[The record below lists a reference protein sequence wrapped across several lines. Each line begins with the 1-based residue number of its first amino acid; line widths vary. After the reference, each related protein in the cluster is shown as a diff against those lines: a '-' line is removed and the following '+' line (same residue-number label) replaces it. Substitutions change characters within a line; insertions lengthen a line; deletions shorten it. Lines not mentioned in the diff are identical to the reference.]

1 MAFNHEGDE
10 NMENSNYI
18 VITGVLIVVSLFLK
32 NWQPPMK
39 RQYIAMI
46 LLTLG
51 VIFGH
56 LLVNNPAYGF
66 LISGLVFYKDELVQ
80 EIKKV
85 MESFTSIKKES
96 LMNGEEK

>member
-1 MAFNHEGDE
+1 
-10 NMENSNYI
+10 MENSNYI
-18 VITGVLIVVSLFLK
+18 VLTGVLIVISLFLR

-46 LLTLG
+46 LLTAGL
-51 VIFGH
+51 VFGYFMVH
-56 LLVNNPAYGF
+56 NPAYGF

-85 MESFTSIKKES
+85 MESFISIKKES
-96 LMNGEEK
+96 LMNGDEK

>member
-1 MAFNHEGDE
+1 
-10 NMENSNYI
+10 MENSNYI
-18 VITGVLIVVSLFLK
+18 VLTGVLIVVSLFLK

-51 VIFGH
+51 VVFGY
-56 LLVNNPAYGF
+56 LMVNNPAYGF

-80 EIKKV
+80 EVKKV
-85 MESFTSIKKES
+85 VESFSSIKKES